1 MSNRN
6 TFRHGDTMIAVE
18 STPAVVAFD
27 DLLAATRVIEDTD
40 NCEAPWENWDG
51 WEHTAKLTRTFDHAD
66 LSERQGY
73 CRTWDRGERF
83 VLTLPAGE
91 DYGTFKYAR
100 ERGASRQ
107 VAAETVAAERRRT
120 LAQLVKWYEDGWQ
133 WYGVRCRFD
142 TLGDEYEASLW
153 GIDDAEYAERDIKV
167 EMALDVATQLEKAG
181 FTVTGKPEHGP
192 GFQGLSRADKQER
205 IRRNLAAQN
214 WAA

>member
-18 STPAVVAFD
+18 STPAIVAFD

-40 NCEAPWENWDG
+40 NCEAPWVNWDG
-51 WEHTAKLTRTFDHAD
+51 WEHIAKPAVLFDNPR
-66 LSERQGY
+66 ERLGY
-73 CRTWDRGERF
+73 CRFADGSDHYVIE
-83 VLTLPAGE
+83 LPAGE
-91 DYGTFKYAR
+91 DYGVYKYAR

-120 LAQLVKWYEDGWQ
+120 LAQLVNWYEDGWQ
-133 WYGVRCRFD
+133 WYGVRCRF
-142 TLGDEYEASLW
+142 TVLGDEYEASLW

-167 EMALDVATQLEKAG
+167 EMALDVAGQLEKAG

-192 GFQGLSRADKQER
+192 GFQRLSRADKQER